1 MIDPR
6 EFRRTLGRFA
16 TGITV
21 VSMRSGGRTYG
32 ITVNAFMS
40 VSLTPP
46 LIAVCIDKQA
56 RAHATLEASE
66 RFGVSILRAEQEGL
80 SDHFAGRPGPA
91 VADPFEPLDGFPVV
105 RNALGQLVCRTHE
118 IADGGDHS
126 FFLGEVEALKASS
139 GRPLLYFESH
149 YARMHDMELSE

>member
-1 MIDPR
+1 
-6 EFRRTLGRFA
+6 
-16 TGITV
+16 
-21 VSMRSGGRTYG
+21 
-32 ITVNAFMS
+32 
-40 VSLTPP
+40 
-46 LIAVCIDKQA
+46 
-56 RAHATLEASE
+56 
-66 RFGVSILRAEQEGL
+66 
-80 SDHFAGRPGPA
+80 